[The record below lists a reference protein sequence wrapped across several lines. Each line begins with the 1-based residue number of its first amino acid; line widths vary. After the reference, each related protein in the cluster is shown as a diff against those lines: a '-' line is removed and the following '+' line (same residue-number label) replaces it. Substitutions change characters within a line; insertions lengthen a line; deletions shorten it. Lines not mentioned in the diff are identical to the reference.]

1 MEVEAETWAETNGPW
16 LPLALGVINGRLAP
30 DDWVLDSGSY
40 THVTGRQSL
49 FETMRP
55 APPGKRV
62 MGVGGGVTV
71 AGIGTVKIPIAC
83 EVDGIVY
90 NKTFTI
96 QNVSYAPG
104 LPFNIISCRALTLTK
119 EGEKAGIRF
128 MMDGHDLEI
137 VRTETGQVIA
147 TADCRTTD
155 LYVLS
160 RPKAKATREQRP
172 QPYAFTAIPSDVPIE
187 THHRRLGH
195 LGEGRLRRLLR
206 RLNVSS
212 AEDPL
217 PPCESCSRAGMKRR
231 NFKNSG
237 TRSTKPLQRV
247 FVDLAG
253 PVNAYDGKKK
263 VNDRFAL
270 TITDDYTR
278 YRWVR
283 VLRHKNDAARE
294 LQIWK
299 TQVEK
304 ELEHEL
310 LAVRRDNGGEFDNKL
325 LNEFFRETGVRV
337 EPTAPYNPEQNG
349 VAERGMNI
357 LFTAV
362 RAILDESNLGQHCFA
377 EILISVTDIVNYC
390 PTSANPNDQ
399 PPYERLYGRP
409 PPIEHLRVLGCE
421 CWKPRPR
428 SDYSN
433 FRKLDP
439 RADKCYLLGSVAKHQ
454 YRVWNT
460 CTERVELVRDLHFNE
475 DIFGPGGEVPET
487 VRRPAFCDEVRIQD
501 TLAHRAK
508 RRRYST
514 IEGETLAALSVKP
527 AAIDG
532 GLVLIVED
540 GEINEAERF
549 SEESTQTQVAQSL
562 ASVDHDDWSA
572 VIECLAALSALE
584 KNQDKFENHVVD
596 HAAGGAYEPKN
607 YEDAVTC
614 ADASRWIPSM
624 DEEVKEIIANDVWDV
639 VNPPPGVSI
648 LTGKFAYKVKTNA
661 DGEVTRYKSRWCAR
675 GFEQELGVD
684 VLETFASVVKPMS
697 YKLLFALAC
706 LLGWS
711 IEQMDVKTAFLY
723 GKIDTDVYMEL
734 PPNIKDQYPG
744 KICKLKKALYG
755 LKQSPRI
762 WYLTL
767 SQALRPMGFVAIS
780 EDHSVFVNRDKR
792 LVLATYVDDLL
803 ILGKDQEAIAS
814 VKSALSEHFK
824 MSDLGPVA
832 HYLGV
837 KVIREDTS
845 RGSRIK
851 LTQRAYAE
859 KVLRTFGMADCTSV
873 ATPMDENL
881 VLEPSKEASDS
892 QDRKWYQRAV
902 GSLMYLMLCTRP
914 DIAYAVSQLGR
925 FAANPSQKHHAAL
938 KRLFRYLKGT
948 SDYGLVIDT
957 QGRPDIL
964 TGYTD
969 ANWGRDD
976 DRRSTGGYVFTF
988 AGTAISWKS
997 KRQAT
1002 VSLSSC
1008 EAEYIAESE
1017 AAKEAI
1023 WLQRLLSQLRVDLSQ
1038 PSASEPVTIL
1048 GDNRGALAL
1057 AKNPMYHARTKHV
1070 DIRYHFVREKVEE
1083 RLVKMEWIAGGLN
1096 PADGL
1101 TKPLGKTKFESFRR
1115 MVGLRRIDD

>member
-1 MEVEAETWAETNGPW
+1 MEVEAEAWTETKGPW

-40 THVTGRQSL
+40 THVTGRRSL
-49 FETMRP
+49 FDTLRP

-62 MGVGGGVTV
+62 MGVGGGVAV
-71 AGIGTVKIPIAC
+71 AGVGTVKILIAC
-83 EVDGIVY
+83 KVDGRVR

-96 QNVSYAPG
+96 RNVSYAPG
-104 LPFNIISCRALTLTK
+104 LPFNIISCRALTLTEDGK
-119 EGEKAGIRF
+119 KTGIRF
-128 MMDGHDLEI
+128 VMDGHDLEI

-160 RPKAKATREQRP
+160 RPEPKATRKERP
-172 QPYAFTAIPSDVPIE
+172 QPYAFTAIPSDVPLE

-206 RLNVSS
+206 RLHVSS

-231 NFKNSG
+231 NFKDSG
-237 TRSTKPLQRV
+237 SRTTKPLQRV
-247 FVDLAG
+247 FIDLAG
-253 PVNAYDGKKK
+253 PVNAYDGRKK

-294 LQIWK
+294 LRIWK
-299 TQVEK
+299 TQAEK
-304 ELEHEL
+304 ELGYEL
-310 LAVRRDNGGEFDNKL
+310 LAVRRDNGGEFDNRL
-325 LNEFFRETGVRV
+325 LNEFFRETGIKV
-337 EPTAPYNPEQNG
+337 EATAPYNPEQNG
-349 VAERGMNI
+349 VAERGMSV

-377 EILISVTDIVNYC
+377 EILISVTNIVNYC
-390 PTSANPNDQ
+390 PTSANPGDQ
-399 PPYERLYGRP
+399 PPYERLYGRS

-428 SDYSN
+428 SDYAN
-433 FRKLDP
+433 FKKLDP
-439 RADKCYLLGSVAKHQ
+439 RADKCYLLGCVAKNQ

-460 CTERVELVRDLHFNE
+460 CSERVELVRDLHFNE
-475 DIFGPGGEVPET
+475 DVFGPGGEVPET
-487 VRRPAFCDEVRIQD
+487 ARQPAHSDEAMIQN
-501 TLAHRAK
+501 TIAHRNK
-508 RRRYST
+508 RRRSST
-514 IEGETLAALSVKP
+514 IEGETLAAGSAGP

-532 GLVLIVED
+532 GPVLIAKD
-540 GEINEAERF
+540 GEVNEAERF
-549 SEESTQTQVAQSL
+549 CEEVTQAQVAHSL
-562 ASVDHDDWSA
+562 MAADHEDWSA
-572 VIECLAALSALE
+572 ITECLAALSALE
-584 KNQDKFENHVVD
+584 KNQDKLESHVVD
-596 HAAGGAYEPKN
+596 NAAGDTYEPKN

-624 DEEVKEIIANDVWDV
+624 DEEVKEIIANKVWEV
-639 VNPPPGVSI
+639 VDPPLGVSI

-661 DGEVTRYKSRWCAR
+661 DGGVTRYKSRWCAR

-697 YKLLFALAC
+697 YKLLFVLAC

-723 GKIDTDVYMEL
+723 GMIDTDVYMEL
-734 PPNIKDQYPG
+734 PPNIKEQHPG
-744 KICKLKKALYG
+744 KICKLNKALYG

-762 WYLTL
+762 WYRTL
-767 SQALRPMGFVAIS
+767 SHALGTMGFAAIS
-780 EDHSVFVNRDKR
+780 EDYSIFVDWDRR
-792 LVLATYVDDLL
+792 LIIATYVDDLL
-803 ILGKDQEAIAS
+803 ILGRDQEAIAC
-814 VKSALSEHFK
+814 VKKALSERFK

-837 KVIREDTS
+837 KVVREDTS
-845 RGSRIK
+845 RGTRIK
-851 LTQRAYAE
+851 LTQRTYAE
-859 KVLRTFGMADCTSV
+859 KVLRTFGMADCTPV

-881 VLEPSKEASDS
+881 VLEPSQQMASS

-925 FAANPSQKHHAAL
+925 FASNPSEKHRLAL
-938 KRLFRYLKGT
+938 KRVLRYLKGT

-957 QGRPDIL
+957 QDRPDVL
-964 TGYTD
+964 MGYTD

-997 KRQAT
+997 KRQTT
-1002 VSLSSC
+1002 VALSSC

-1023 WLQRLLSQLRVDLSQ
+1023 WLQRLLCRLRVDRSQ
-1038 PSASEPVTIL
+1038 SSVPEPVTIL

-1083 RLVKMEWIAGGLN
+1083 QLVKMEWIAGGLN

-1101 TKPLGKTKFESFRR
+1101 TKPLGRTKFESFRR
-1115 MVGLRRIDD
+1115 MVGLRRIDE

>member
-1 MEVEAETWAETNGPW
+1 
-16 LPLALGVINGRLAP
+16 
-30 DDWVLDSGSY
+30 
-40 THVTGRQSL
+40 
-49 FETMRP
+49 
-55 APPGKRV
+55 
-62 MGVGGGVTV
+62 
-71 AGIGTVKIPIAC
+71 
-83 EVDGIVY
+83 
-90 NKTFTI
+90 
-96 QNVSYAPG
+96 
-104 LPFNIISCRALTLTK
+104 
-119 EGEKAGIRF
+119 
-128 MMDGHDLEI
+128 
-137 VRTETGQVIA
+137 
-147 TADCRTTD
+147 
-155 LYVLS
+155 
-160 RPKAKATREQRP
+160 
-172 QPYAFTAIPSDVPIE
+172 
-187 THHRRLGH
+187 
-195 LGEGRLRRLLR
+195 
-206 RLNVSS
+206 
-212 AEDPL
+212 
-217 PPCESCSRAGMKRR
+217 
-231 NFKNSG
+231 
-237 TRSTKPLQRV
+237 
-247 FVDLAG
+247 
-253 PVNAYDGKKK
+253 
-263 VNDRFAL
+263 
-270 TITDDYTR
+270 
-278 YRWVR
+278 
-283 VLRHKNDAARE
+283 
-294 LQIWK
+294 
-299 TQVEK
+299 
-304 ELEHEL
+304 
-310 LAVRRDNGGEFDNKL
+310 
-325 LNEFFRETGVRV
+325 
-337 EPTAPYNPEQNG
+337 
-349 VAERGMNI
+349 
-357 LFTAV
+357 
-362 RAILDESNLGQHCFA
+362 
-377 EILISVTDIVNYC
+377 
-390 PTSANPNDQ
+390 
-399 PPYERLYGRP
+399 
-409 PPIEHLRVLGCE
+409 
-421 CWKPRPR
+421 
-428 SDYSN
+428 
-433 FRKLDP
+433 
-439 RADKCYLLGSVAKHQ
+439 
-454 YRVWNT
+454 
-460 CTERVELVRDLHFNE
+460 
-475 DIFGPGGEVPET
+475 
-487 VRRPAFCDEVRIQD
+487 
-501 TLAHRAK
+501 
-508 RRRYST
+508 
-514 IEGETLAALSVKP
+514 VKP

-532 GLVLIVED
+532 GLVLIAED

-584 KNQDKFENHVVD
+584 KNQDKLENHVVD

-859 KVLRTFGMADCTSV
+859 KVLRTFGMADCTPV

-1023 WLQRLLSQLRVDLSQ
+1023 WLQRLLCELRVDLSQ